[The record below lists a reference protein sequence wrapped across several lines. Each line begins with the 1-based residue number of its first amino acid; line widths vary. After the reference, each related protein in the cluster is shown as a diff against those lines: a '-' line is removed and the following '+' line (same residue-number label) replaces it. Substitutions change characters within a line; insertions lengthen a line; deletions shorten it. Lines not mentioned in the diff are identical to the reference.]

1 MTQEER
7 TARINELEKEI
18 TQLRAEEQDLHNDPA
33 KFEDERLR
41 ILGEAVKKVKDM
53 TKEGDEFSAFV
64 SASTNG
70 EQSIFFGLGTTKDL
84 AILLAVAVKEA
95 GEVLHQA
102 LIKALLI
109 ARRMK

>member
-7 TARINELEKEI
+7 RGRNNELEKEI
-18 TQLRAEEQDLHNDPA
+18 KQLRAEEQDLHNDPA